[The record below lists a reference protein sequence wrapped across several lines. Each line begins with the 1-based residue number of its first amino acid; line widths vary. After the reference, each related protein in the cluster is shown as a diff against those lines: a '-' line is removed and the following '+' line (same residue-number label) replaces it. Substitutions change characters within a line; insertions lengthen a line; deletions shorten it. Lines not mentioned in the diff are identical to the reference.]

1 VGNANTIAD
10 GTAGAAAVSVV
21 IHAPGG
27 AKIAC
32 ADLS

>member
-1 VGNANTIAD
+1 MVD
-10 GTAGAAAVSVV
+10 EVAGPEAVSVV